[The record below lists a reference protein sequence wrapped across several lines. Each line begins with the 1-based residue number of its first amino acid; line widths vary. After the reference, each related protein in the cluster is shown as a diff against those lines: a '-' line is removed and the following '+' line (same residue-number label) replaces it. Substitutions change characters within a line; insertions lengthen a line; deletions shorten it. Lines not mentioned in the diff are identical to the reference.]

1 MNTTNSTTNNSI
13 FLFESPKLK
22 KSTLTELF
30 FYVLIGS
37 IILLAYL
44 IKETFI
50 GLDSY
55 FYLNIIFGNLANT
68 ETGLVNILF
77 TALPKNIYLLKTILV
92 SIMIINMVILSQIGK
107 TIFGKNG
114 WVLGFLVL
122 INPVFLFE
130 SLKLEEEQFIYPII
144 FFVYLIGIKL
154 IYYKKIMNWII
165 GIPIIWIGFTFVY
178 LFWIDDAQGIPWM
191 GSLEYIPL
199 STTITC
205 FFATLGMAG
214 FLLDKKLRKL
224 IIPATLLTFL
234 GIILPKFGMLS
245 VPLLAIGFFQVIVSL
260 LKKWEIDFEGIQK
273 NILLFALLVS
283 LFSFFFFGIQTVT
296 IAQNNASIDAV
307 ELSNTTGLPIKN
319 DWGYGYLVF
328 WNGGKTYQYAG
339 GTLLNDYNNS
349 IAITRVKLNDCLL
362 YSNYGENFVQLCYTE
377 KEENFSPINVSYI
390 NIDSNG
396 LILSIEKYSGRNMNE
411 INKKR
416 KSCS

>member
-1 MNTTNSTTNNSI
+1 
-13 FLFESPKLK
+13 
-22 KSTLTELF
+22 
-30 FYVLIGS
+30 
-37 IILLAYL
+37 
-44 IKETFI
+44 
-50 GLDSY
+50 
-55 FYLNIIFGNLANT
+55 
-68 ETGLVNILF
+68 
-77 TALPKNIYLLKTILV
+77 
-92 SIMIINMVILSQIGK
+92 
-107 TIFGKNG
+107 
-114 WVLGFLVL
+114 
-122 INPVFLFE
+122 
-130 SLKLEEEQFIYPII
+130 
-144 FFVYLIGIKL
+144 
-154 IYYKKIMNWII
+154 
-165 GIPIIWIGFTFVY
+165 
-178 LFWIDDAQGIPWM
+178 
-191 GSLEYIPL
+191 
-199 STTITC
+199 
-205 FFATLGMAG
+205 
-214 FLLDKKLRKL
+214 
-224 IIPATLLTFL
+224 
-234 GIILPKFGMLS
+234 MLS

-416 KSCS
+416 K